1 MGRRNI
7 DEPPKRLISPAKTS
21 VKAAESRIS
30 PVLPKPRDKHSGSVC
45 EKEQVA
51 DLAIYPPDFI
61 GPPALEGY
69 TAAHFKRWG
78 WRTEIPRDTFARI
91 GKWGETGVQ
100 GIGEHGRI
108 LCLCGCGR
116 EVKPSKRHTTK
127 FSPRCWEEWAKIHD
141 ASTVRRH
148 VFKRDKGVCAECKT
162 DTEALKKATA
172 AKIGEDVR
180 RNWDGNFYF
189 VGFSRAARQAF
200 HSPPGF
206 PSVDSHWWEADHVV
220 PVVEGGGLCSLEG
233 MRTLCIP
240 CHKKATAAL
249 AARRAASRRPPSGEC
264 LLQLS

>member
-1 MGRRNI
+1 M
-7 DEPPKRLISPAKTS
+7 
-21 VKAAESRIS
+21 
-30 PVLPKPRDKHSGSVC
+30 
-45 EKEQVA
+45 
-51 DLAIYPPDFI
+51 AIYPPDFI